1 MERILAALTFC
12 PLFQKLSIQ
21 QMKEMTKE
29 MTFQL
34 AHYQK
39 NDVLAIEGD
48 PCTKIGIVIEGRV
61 EINKLLANG
70 KNVNMETLS
79 RGDVFGE
86 VILFLGNSYP
96 ATIVASQKSEVLF
109 VSKEEILKMLALNRD
124 LMEGVLHLFAQK
136 IFLLNQ
142 KVTLLSLQTIRQKLT
157 WYLLKEYK
165 RQKTLEINLENSK
178 VSWAEKIGIP
188 RPSLSRELINMQDD
202 GLIILDKNKVKIVE
216 LKKLEACLY
225 S

>member
-1 MERILAALTFC
+1 M
-12 PLFQKLSIQ
+12 
-21 QMKEMTKE
+21 
-29 MTFQL
+29 
-34 AHYQK
+34 
-39 NDVLAIEGD
+39 
-48 PCTKIGIVIEGRV
+48 
-61 EINKLLANG
+61 
-70 KNVNMETLS
+70 
-79 RGDVFGE
+79 
-86 VILFLGNSYP
+86 
-96 ATIVASQKSEVLF
+96 
-109 VSKEEILKMLALNRD
+109 
-124 LMEGVLHLFAQK
+124 
-136 IFLLNQ
+136 
-142 KVTLLSLQTIRQKLT
+142 TLLSLQTIRQKLT